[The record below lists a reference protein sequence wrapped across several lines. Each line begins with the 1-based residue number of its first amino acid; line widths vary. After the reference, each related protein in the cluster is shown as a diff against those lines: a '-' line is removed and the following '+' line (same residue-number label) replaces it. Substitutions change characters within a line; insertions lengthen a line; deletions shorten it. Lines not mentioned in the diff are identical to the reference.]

1 MKPSR
6 IIGVLALCCASA
18 AWAGGLGQRG
28 DSAPTFSDVPYGPD
42 ARQRLDAYVPAEAKS
57 APVVFMVHGGA
68 WAIGD
73 KAAGRVVTHK
83 VAHWLPQGYIV
94 VSVNY
99 RMLPQAEPLEQARD
113 VARALALAQ
122 ARAASWGGDRQR
134 FILMGHSAGAHL
146 VALLNAMPSLTE
158 GLGVSPWL
166 GTVLLDS
173 AALDVVQIMQGRH
186 MRLYDRAFGRRP
198 AGWPQASPYHALKQ
212 ATAPILAVCSTQR
225 EDSCPQAERFVDKAL
240 SLGSQASM
248 LQQNLSHM
256 DINQTLGQDG
266 PYTGAV
272 DAFLQTLLKP
282 SSLGPAKSGG

>member
-1 MKPSR
+1 MSLSR

-18 AWAGGLGQRG
+18 AWAGGLGKRG
-28 DSAPTFSDVPYGPD
+28 DPSPTFHDVAYGPD
-42 ARQRLDAYVPAEAKS
+42 ARQRLDVYAPAEARS
-57 APVVFMVHGGA
+57 APVIVMVHGGA
-68 WAIGD
+68 WSMGD
-73 KAAGRVVTHK
+73 KAAGRVVSRK
-83 VAHWLPQGYIV
+83 VAHWLPEGYIV

-99 RMLPQAEPLEQARD
+99 RLLPQAEPLEQARD

-122 ARAASWGGDRQR
+122 ERAASWGGDRQR

-146 VALLNAMPSLTE
+146 VALVNTLPSVTQGLNL
-158 GLGVSPWL
+158 SPWL
-166 GTVLLDS
+166 GSVLLDS
-173 AALDVVQIMQGRH
+173 AALDVEQIMQGRH

-198 AGWPQASPYHALKQ
+198 SGWTKASPYHAMKQ
-212 ATAPILAVCSTQR
+212 ATPPILAVCSTQR

-266 PYTGAV
+266 AYTEAV

-282 SSLGPAKSGG
+282 SSLGPAKGGG